1 MVSDAVTFIMQKH
14 GAKIFA
20 YIDDY
25 VGIADALLIRLGL
38 PINQQKLSPPSKT
51 LTCLGV
57 HINIPDASLSI
68 DQEKLMAIHKECF
81 HVANKKY
88 LSKKNFQSLLVKL
101 IYIHKCVLPARIF
114 INRMLE
120 LFRNNSH
127 KKKIY
132 LSTSFFSGSGM
143 VQEVFAPLQWYYH
156 L

>member
-25 VGIADALLIRLGL
+25 IGIADACDATHHFNDLHTLLIRLGL

-51 LTCLGV
+51 LSCLGV

-81 HVANKKY
+81 HVAN
-88 LSKKNFQSLLVKL
+88 
-101 IYIHKCVLPARIF
+101 
-114 INRMLE
+114 
-120 LFRNNSH
+120 
-127 KKKIY
+127 
-132 LSTSFFSGSGM
+132 
-143 VQEVFAPLQWYYH
+143 
-156 L
+156 